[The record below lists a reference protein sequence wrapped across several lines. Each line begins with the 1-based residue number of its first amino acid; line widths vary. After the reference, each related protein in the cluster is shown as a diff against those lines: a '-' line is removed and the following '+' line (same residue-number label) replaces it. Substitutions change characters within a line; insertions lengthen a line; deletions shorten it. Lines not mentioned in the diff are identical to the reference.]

1 MQDTASV
8 MCCECHWRY
17 PTQSWAMLWGQPY
30 SVDMLRLLSFSA
42 LPHIWI
48 NKCSSHWV
56 VAAAHFILSC
66 RCEQLWTTTPIF
78 DVVHD
83 FWWFLMIFDHFPPCI
98 SKTVPYVFLYFR
110 MIFACFFPHPLRFKV
125 LAEPPGSCASRV
137 LCAALVLWCG
147 SA

>member
-17 PTQSWAMLWGQPY
+17 PTQSWAILWGQPY

-48 NKCSSHWV
+48 KKCSSHWV

-66 RCEQLWTTTPIF
+66 KMWTVMNNNANI
-78 DVVHD
+78 
-83 FWWFLMIFDHFPPCI
+83 WCCSWFLMIFDHFPPCI

-110 MIFACFFPHPLRFKV
+110 MIFACFFPIRCDSRSSPSRRVPV
-125 LAEPPGSCASRV
+125 LLGSSVQLWSSGVAR
-137 LCAALVLWCG
+137 LV
-147 SA
+147 